1 MDKREPPARTISQT
15 SHAVSALNEKTIL
28 LTGGTGTFGRF
39 FAEHILKHA
48 NPAKVIVY
56 SRDEYK
62 QSIMAQE
69 LKAKMPQHFGRLRFF
84 IGDVRDSVRL
94 SRALEGGVDYVV
106 HAAAM
111 KQVPACEYNP
121 FEAVK
126 NNIHGAQ
133 NLIEAALD
141 HRIQKVVALSTD
153 KAVNPVNLYG
163 ATKMVSDRLFIAA
176 NSYVGKR
183 PTRFAVVRYGNV
195 FGSRGSV
202 LPLFR
207 RLLAQGQKRLPITDV
222 RMTRFWI
229 SASEAIQLVLR
240 ALSHAEGGETYI
252 AKIPSIQLVDLAEA
266 LNPGGEIELIGR
278 REGEKLH
285 EVMLTE
291 DDAPH
296 SYECAKHFVIYPAHN
311 WWSAERSIE
320 GRKVPEG
327 FCYSSANNG
336 EHLSI
341 EQIRQ
346 RLQAVPTLPGS

>member
-1 MDKREPPARTISQT
+1 MNTP
-15 SHAVSALNEKTIL
+15 KTIL
-28 LTGGTGTFGRF
+28 LTGGTGTFGKF
-39 FAEHILKHA
+39 FTKHILAHL
-48 NPAKVIVY
+48 NPAKVIIY

-62 QSIMAQE
+62 QFHMAQE
-69 LKAKMPQHFGRLRFF
+69 LQAQMPQQFGKLRFF
-84 IGDVRDSVRL
+84 IGDVRDGARL
-94 SRALEGGVDYVV
+94 SRALEGGVDYIV

-141 HRIQKVVALSTD
+141 HQVQKVVALSTD

-176 NSYVGKR
+176 NSYVGSKR

-202 LPLFR
+202 LPLFQ
-207 RLLAQGQKRLPITDV
+207 RLLAQGQTRLPITDR

-229 SASEAIQLVLR
+229 SAGEAIQLVLL

-252 AKIPSIQLVDLAEA
+252 AKIPSIQVIDLAEA
-266 LNPGGEIELIGR
+266 LNPGGEIEIVGR
-278 REGEKLH
+278 RAGEKLH

-291 DDAPH
+291 DDAPC
-296 SYECAKHFVIYPAHN
+296 SYECPKHFVIYPAHS
-311 WWSAERSIE
+311 WWSAKRSIE

-327 FCYSSANNG
+327 FCYSSEHNG
-336 EHLSI
+336 ERLGVA
-341 EQIRQ
+341 QIRQ
-346 RLQAVPTLPGS
+346 RLEAMNGQTLPHNN